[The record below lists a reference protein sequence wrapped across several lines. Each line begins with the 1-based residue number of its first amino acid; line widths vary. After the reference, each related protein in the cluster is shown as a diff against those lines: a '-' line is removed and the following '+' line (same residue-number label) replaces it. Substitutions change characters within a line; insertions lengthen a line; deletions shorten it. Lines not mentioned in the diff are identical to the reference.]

1 MTTAFHEVYEASK
14 HYRCSMRN
22 AAYIVGIK
30 RVLEA
35 EKLRGT
41 Y

>member
-1 MTTAFHEVYEASK
+1 MTSAFEDVYEKSK
-14 HYRCSMRN
+14 HYKCSMRN
-22 AAYIVGIK
+22 AAYIVGIN